1 MRDAPTTRTLV
12 DYKSVGVSFAYDGR
26 TPGLVSVDAMSSLIK
41 SWPALLALVV
51 SACVTMVES
60 PDGVTEDPVPAPEQ
74 EDEDVG
80 ATTSINLTV
89 DAGLDAE
96 ERVFLAKL
104 NEYRAANGLAP
115 LQVSVALTRASDVH
129 AQDMATQ
136 NYFSHDSKDGTTWSA
151 RIKKL
156 YNYATYLA
164 ENIAAGNAGG
174 DATFT
179 QWKNSPG
186 HDANMKGTSYR
197 VIGIARAYNA
207 SAQYRWYWVTD
218 FGGYVDE
225 VMTTEP
231 GPGPGPDP
239 GPTPPPPSTPTN
251 LLANGGFDVDD
262 LGQGVLYTAVR
273 STGRWFA
280 GSQAG
285 TATIASGSVH
295 IVDALTGY
303 ISVAQLAAA
312 TPGKTYTVSAKTRRI
327 SGYNGQIIYLDFL
340 DAAYNRIGRSQISG
354 GSGTTFH
361 TVTGAQVS
369 PAGTAFVRVALYGY
383 AGNNDWYSTYDWDDV
398 SLIAP

>member
-1 MRDAPTTRTLV
+1 M
-12 DYKSVGVSFAYDGR
+12 
-26 TPGLVSVDAMSSLIK
+26 AMSSHSK
-41 SWPALLALVV
+41 SWPLLLGLVV
-51 SACVTMVES
+51 SGCVQMVES
-60 PDGVTEDPVPAPEQ
+60 PDGVAEDPAPAPEQ

-80 ATTSINLTV
+80 ATDSINLTI
-89 DAGLDAE
+89 DSGLDGE

-115 LQVSVALTRASDVH
+115 LQVSVALSRAADVH
-129 AQDMATQ
+129 AVDMATD
-136 NYFSHDSKDGTTWSA
+136 NYFSHDSNDGTSWSA
-151 RIKKL
+151 RVKQH

-179 QWKNSPG
+179 QWKSSPG

-207 SAQYRWYWVTD
+207 AAQYRWYWVTD

-231 GPGPGPDP
+231 GPGPGP
-239 GPTPPPPSTPTN
+239 TPPPPTTPTN
-251 LLANGGFDVDD
+251 LLVNGSFEVND
-262 LGQGVLYTAVR
+262 LGQGVLYTQVR
-273 STGRWFA
+273 TTGRWFA

-285 TATIASGSVH
+285 TASIASGALR

-303 ISVAQLAAA
+303 IGVAQLVAA
-312 TPGKTYTVSAKTRRI
+312 TPGKTYTVSAKARRV

-354 GSGTTFH
+354 GSGTAYH
-361 TVTGAQVS
+361 AVTGSQVA

-398 SLIAP
+398 SLTAP